1 MINLW
6 KANKKHRLKKYHKST
21 CMGTCLSNTVD
32 NPTPSA
38 QKGHQLTSLSSKI
51 QCNRNPKKLPTL
63 YIANPHH
70 FQRWKNLKMHNKVN
84 FPKYNNGELANRYP
98 MRGEQSNIKFCYCL
112 LNLTLSSS
120 YPLIPN
126 SFHIW
131 NIQGKQQEWAMWLPV
146 WPGNRYRISKLPP
159 QWDSTRNIWTYG
171 SKVMRFLRFQP
182 KLGHA
187 VSHCQCSKICPTL
200 PKIAKI
206 CPKMKL
212 WNSTKNRDFS
222 IF

>member
-32 NPTPSA
+32 NPTPST

-51 QCNRNPKKLPTL
+51 QRSRNPKKLPTL

-84 FPKYNNGELANRYP
+84 FPKYNNGELGNRYP
-98 MRGEQSNIKFCYCL
+98 KRGEQSNIKFCYCL
-112 LNLTLSSS
+112 LNSTLSSL
-120 YPLIPN
+120 YPLVPS

-131 NIQGKQQEWAMWLPV
+131 NIQGSNKNGPRGCLYGLGTGIGFQIQNYNSLVFVTALSWYTLFLFPWFFPFLCEWTHNFNMV
-146 WPGNRYRISKLPP
+146 
-159 QWDSTRNIWTYG
+159 
-171 SKVMRFLRFQP
+171 LRSN
-182 KLGHA
+182 LH
-187 VSHCQCSKICPTL
+187 SKI
-200 PKIAKI
+200 
-206 CPKMKL
+206 
-212 WNSTKNRDFS
+212 
-222 IF
+222 IFLFHMWRPFASFLHNH